1 MNKIAPRSHPT
12 PSTQHPAPRI
22 LALISLI
29 LLTLLSCSNKVETDR
44 DHLVFRYNEHGNIPT
59 LDPAFARNPQAIW
72 PDNQLY
78 NGLVQLDDSLN
89 IQPDIAK
96 SWTIDESTN
105 TYTFSLRSDVYFHQ
119 NIAFDKTNPNGRPRY
134 TRNVVAADFV
144 YSFDRLT
151 DEKVAS
157 SGSWVMN
164 NVEKYWAENDH
175 TFAIKLKQPFPAF
188 LGLLSMRYCSVVP
201 WEAVEYYGNEFRR
214 NPVGTGPFQFKMWEE
229 NVKLVFRK
237 NPLYFERDENGK
249 RLPYLEAVA
258 ITFLPDKQSEFLQFA
273 QGKLDFISGLDGSY
287 KDELLTT
294 RGKLQPKYED
304 MAYMITGPYLNT
316 EYLGFFLG
324 TDTPEIKSKTLRRA
338 INYGF
343 DRQKMVTYLRNGMGI
358 PATHGFIPKGLPG
371 YAEIDGYTYQPEK
384 AKELI
389 KKYKTETGDLKPE
402 ITIGTNSQ
410 YLDLCE
416 YVQRELEKLGIQ
428 VTIDVMPPSTLRQM
442 KSSGELDIFR
452 ASWIAD
458 YPDAEN
464 YLSLF
469 YSPNFTPNGP
479 NYMHFKNA
487 TYDSIYERSLTIS
500 DNDKRKLLY
509 TQMDSIIVEEA
520 PVVPLFYDMAVRFVN
535 KKVSGLGI
543 NPQNFLVLKR
553 VKKIPDSEF

>member
-1 MNKIAPRSHPT
+1 MIR
-12 PSTQHPAPRI
+12 
-22 LALISLI
+22 ALLFFTIIFSI
-29 LLTLLSCSNKVETDR
+29 LSCQNKAETER

-89 IQPDIAK
+89 IKPDIAK
-96 SWTIDESTN
+96 RWTIDDSTN
-105 TYTFSLRSDVYFHQ
+105 TYTFHLRTDVYFHQ
-119 NIAFDKTNPNGRPRY
+119 NRAFAQEETQNSKSY
-134 TRNVVAADFV
+134 TRKVVAEDFV
-144 YSFDRLT
+144 YSFDRLL
-151 DEKVAS
+151 DESVAS

-164 NVEKYWAENDH
+164 NVKSYKAENDS
-175 TFAIKLKQPFPAF
+175 TLIISLKKPFPAF

-201 WEAVEYYGNEFRR
+201 REAVEYYGNEFRR

-229 NVKLVFRK
+229 NVKLVFTK
-237 NPLYFERDENGK
+237 NPLYFERDENGE

-294 RGKLQPKYED
+294 EGKLQSKYSD

-316 EYLGFFLG
+316 EYLGIFLG
-324 TDTPEIKSKTLRRA
+324 SKTTEIQNKALRQA

-343 DRQKMVTYLRNGMGI
+343 DREKMVTYLRNGMGI
-358 PATHGFIPKGLPG
+358 PAIHGFIPKGLPG
-371 YAEIDGYTYQPEK
+371 YEEIKGYTYQPEK
-384 AKELI
+384 AKQLI
-389 KKYKTETGDLKPE
+389 EQYKTETGDSKPE

-410 YLDLCE
+410 YLDICE
-416 YVQRELEKLGIQ
+416 YVQRELEKIGIS

-442 KSSGELDIFR
+442 RSSGELDIFR
-452 ASWIAD
+452 GSWIAD

-469 YSPNFTPNGP
+469 YSQNFTPNGP
-479 NYMHFKNA
+479 NYMHFKNEV
-487 TYDSIYERSLTIS
+487 YDSLYVNSLSVSNI
-500 DNDKRKLLY
+500 DERKLLY
-509 TQMDSIIVEEA
+509 TKMDSIIVEEA

-535 KKVSGLGI
+535 NKVSGLGI
-543 NPQNFLVLKR
+543 NPQNFLILKK
-553 VKKIPDSEF
+553 VKKEK

>member
-1 MNKIAPRSHPT
+1 MIR
-12 PSTQHPAPRI
+12 
-22 LALISLI
+22 ALLFFTIIFSI
-29 LLTLLSCSNKVETDR
+29 LSCQNKAETER
-44 DHLVFRYNEHGNIPT
+44 NHLVFRYNEHGNIPT

-89 IQPDIAK
+89 IKPDIAK
-96 SWTIDESTN
+96 RWTIDDSTN
-105 TYTFSLRSDVYFHQ
+105 TYTFHLRTDVYFHQ
-119 NIAFDKTNPNGRPRY
+119 NRAFAQEGTQNSKSY
-134 TRNVVAADFV
+134 TRKVVAEDFV
-144 YSFDRLT
+144 YSFDRLL
-151 DEKVAS
+151 DESVAS

-164 NVEKYWAENDH
+164 NVKSYKAENDS
-175 TFAIKLKQPFPAF
+175 TLIISLKKPFPAF

-201 WEAVEYYGNEFRR
+201 REAIEYYGNEFRR

-229 NVKLVFRK
+229 NVKLVFTK
-237 NPLYFERDENGK
+237 NPLYFERDENGE

-294 RGKLQPKYED
+294 EGKLQSKYSD

-316 EYLGFFLG
+316 EYLGIFLG
-324 TDTPEIKSKTLRRA
+324 SKTTEIQNKALRQA

-343 DRQKMVTYLRNGMGI
+343 DREKMITYLRNGMGI
-358 PATHGFIPKGLPG
+358 PAIHGFIPKGLPG
-371 YAEIDGYTYQPEK
+371 YEEIKGYTYQPEK
-384 AKELI
+384 AKQLI
-389 KKYKTETGDLKPE
+389 EQYKTETGDSKPE

-410 YLDLCE
+410 YLDICE
-416 YVQRELEKLGIQ
+416 YVQRELEKIGIS

-442 KSSGELDIFR
+442 RSSGELDIFR
-452 ASWIAD
+452 GSWIAD

-469 YSPNFTPNGP
+469 YSQNFTPNGP
-479 NYMHFKNA
+479 NYMHFKNEV
-487 TYDSIYERSLTIS
+487 YDSLYVNSLSVSNI
-500 DNDKRKLLY
+500 DERKLLY
-509 TQMDSIIVEEA
+509 TKMDSIIVEEA

-535 KKVSGLGI
+535 NKVSGLGI
-543 NPQNFLVLKR
+543 NPQNFLILKK
-553 VKKIPDSEF
+553 VKKEK

>member
-1 MNKIAPRSHPT
+1 MVR
-12 PSTQHPAPRI
+12 
-22 LALISLI
+22 ALFLFTIIFSI
-29 LLTLLSCSNKVETDR
+29 LSCQNKAETER
-44 DHLVFRYNEHGNIPT
+44 NHLVFRYNEHGNIPT

-89 IQPDIAK
+89 IKPDIAK
-96 SWTIDESTN
+96 RWTIDDSTN
-105 TYTFSLRSDVYFHQ
+105 TYTFHLRTDVYFHQ
-119 NIAFDKTNPNGRPRY
+119 NRAFAQEETQNSKSY
-134 TRNVVAADFV
+134 TRKVVAEDFV
-144 YSFDRLT
+144 YSFDRLL
-151 DEKVAS
+151 DESVAS

-164 NVEKYWAENDH
+164 NVKSYKAENDS
-175 TFAIKLKQPFPAF
+175 TLIISLKKPFPAF

-201 WEAVEYYGNEFRR
+201 REAVEYYGNEFRR

-229 NVKLVFRK
+229 NVKLVFTK
-237 NPLYFERDENGK
+237 NPLYFERDENGE

-294 RGKLQPKYED
+294 EGKLQSKYSD

-316 EYLGFFLG
+316 EYLGIFLG
-324 TDTPEIKSKTLRRA
+324 SKTTEIQNKALRQA

-343 DRQKMVTYLRNGMGI
+343 DREKMVTYLRNGMGI
-358 PATHGFIPKGLPG
+358 PAIHGFIPKGLPG
-371 YAEIDGYTYQPEK
+371 YEEIKGYTYQPEK
-384 AKELI
+384 AKQLI
-389 KKYKTETGDLKPE
+389 EQYKTETGDSKPE

-410 YLDLCE
+410 YLDICE
-416 YVQRELEKLGIQ
+416 YVQRELEKIGIS

-442 KSSGELDIFR
+442 RSSGELDIFR
-452 ASWIAD
+452 GSWIAD

-469 YSPNFTPNGP
+469 YSQNFTPNGP
-479 NYMHFKNA
+479 NYMHFKNEV
-487 TYDSIYERSLTIS
+487 YDSLYVNSLSVSNI
-500 DNDKRKLLY
+500 DERKLLY
-509 TQMDSIIVEEA
+509 TKMDSIIVEEA

-535 KKVSGLGI
+535 NKVSGLGI
-543 NPQNFLVLKR
+543 NPQNFLILKK
-553 VKKIPDSEF
+553 VKKEK

>member
-1 MNKIAPRSHPT
+1 MIKILSIFT
-12 PSTQHPAPRI
+12 V
-22 LALISLI
+22 
-29 LLTLLSCSNKVETDR
+29 LLTLFSCSKKAETER

-96 SWTIDESTN
+96 SWTIDDSTN
-105 TYTFSLRSDVYFHQ
+105 TYTFQLRNDVYFHQ
-119 NIAFDKTNPNGRPRY
+119 NIAFAKMDQKEKPRY
-134 TRNVVAADFV
+134 TRKVVADDFV

-157 SGSWVMN
+157 SGSWVLN
-164 NVEKYWAENDH
+164 YVEKYWAENDH

-201 WEAVEYYGNEFRR
+201 WEAVEYYGNDFRR

-237 NPLYFERDENGK
+237 NPLYFERDENGE
-249 RLPYLEAVA
+249 RLPYLEAVS

-273 QGKLDFISGLDGSY
+273 QGKLDFISGLDNSY
-287 KDELLTT
+287 KDELLTA
-294 RGKLQPKYED
+294 RGKLQPKYQD
-304 MAYMITGPYLNT
+304 LAYMITGPYLNT

-324 TDTPEIKSKTLRRA
+324 TDTPEIQSKALRKA

-343 DRQKMVTYLRNGMGI
+343 DREKMVTYLRNGMGI
-358 PATHGFIPKGLPG
+358 PAVHGFIPKGLPG
-371 YAEIDGYTYQPEK
+371 YTEIEGYTYQPEK

-389 KKYKTETGDLKPE
+389 EQYKAETGDTQPE

-500 DNDKRKLLY
+500 DIDKRKLLY
-509 TQMDSIIVEEA
+509 TQMDSIIVAEA

>member
-1 MNKIAPRSHPT
+1 MIKILSIFT
-12 PSTQHPAPRI
+12 V
-22 LALISLI
+22 
-29 LLTLLSCSNKVETDR
+29 LLTLLSCTKKAESDR

-89 IQPDIAK
+89 IKPDIAQ
-96 SWTIDESTN
+96 SWVIDDSTN
-105 TYTFSLRSDVYFHQ
+105 TYTFSLRNDVYFHQ
-119 NIAFDKTNPNGRPRY
+119 NVAFAKMNPDVLPRY
-134 TRNVVAADFV
+134 TRKVIASDFV

-164 NVEKYWAENDH
+164 YVEKYWAEDDH
-175 TFAIKLKQPFPAF
+175 TFAIRLKQPFPAF

-201 WEAVEYYGNEFRR
+201 REAVEFYGNEFRS

-237 NPLYFERDENGK
+237 NPLYFERDENGE

-294 RGKLQPKYED
+294 HGKLQPKYKNL
-304 MAYMITGPYLNT
+304 AYMITGPYLNT

-324 TDTPEIKSKTLRRA
+324 TNTPEIKSKTLRKA

-358 PATHGFIPKGLPG
+358 PAIHGFIPKGLPG

-389 KKYKTETGDLKPE
+389 AQYKTETGDTKPE

-416 YVQRELEKLGIQ
+416 YVQRELEKLGIA
-428 VTIDVMPPSTLRQM
+428 VAIDVMPPSTLRQM

-469 YSPNFTPNGP
+469 YSPNFAPNGP
-479 NYMHFKNA
+479 NYMHFRNA
-487 TYDSIYERSLTIS
+487 TFDSIYEKALTIS
-500 DNDKRKLLY
+500 KIEERKILY
-509 TQMDSIIVEEA
+509 TKMDSIIVEEA

-543 NPQNFLVLKR
+543 NPQNFLVLKH
-553 VKKIPDSEF
+553 VKKSE

>member
-1 MNKIAPRSHPT
+1 MIRFLLILIAV
-12 PSTQHPAPRI
+12 
-22 LALISLI
+22 SLI
-29 LLTLLSCSNKVETDR
+29 ISCGNETETETDQF
-44 DHLVFRYNEHGNIPT
+44 VFRYNENGNIPT

-89 IQPDIAK
+89 IKPDIAK
-96 SWTIDESTN
+96 SWTINDSTY
-105 TYTFSLRSDVYFHQ
+105 TYTFFLRNDVFFHQ
-119 NIAFDKTNPNGRPRY
+119 NKAFAQKGLHNPTRY
-134 TRNVVAADFV
+134 TRKVVAQDFV
-144 YSFDRLT
+144 YSFDRLK

-164 NVEKYWAENDH
+164 YVESYK
-175 TFAIKLKQPFPAF
+175 AIDDNTLVIQLKQPFPAF
-188 LGLLSMRYCSVVP
+188 LGLLSMRYCSVIP
-201 WEAVEYYGNEFRR
+201 KEAIDFYGNEFRR

-229 NVKLVFRK
+229 NVKLVFRR
-237 NPLYFERDENGK
+237 NPLYFERDENGNK
-249 RLPYLEAVA
+249 LPYLDAVA

-287 KDELLTT
+287 KDELLTNK
-294 RGKLQPKYED
+294 GKLQSKYETL
-304 MAYMITGPYLNT
+304 AYMITGPYLNT
-316 EYLGFFLG
+316 EYLGFFLEA
-324 TDTPEIKSKTLRRA
+324 DTPEIKSKVLRQA

-343 DRQKMVTYLRNGMGI
+343 DREKMVKYLRNGIGI
-358 PATHGFIPKGLPG
+358 PAIHGFIPKGLPG
-371 YAEIDGYTYQPEK
+371 YEEIDGYTYQPEK
-384 AKELI
+384 AKQLI
-389 KKYKTETGDLKPE
+389 EQYQTETGDLKPE
-402 ITIGTNSQ
+402 VTIGTNSQ

-416 YVQRELEKLGIQ
+416 YVQRELEKIGID

-479 NYMHFKNA
+479 NYMHFKDKI
-487 TYDSIYERSLTIS
+487 YDSLYLKALSIS
-500 DNDKRKLLY
+500 NIDERKLLY
-509 TQMDSIIVEEA
+509 TKMDSIIVEEA

-543 NPQNFLVLKR
+543 NPQNFLILKR
-553 VKKIPDSEF
+553 VKKSL

>member
-1 MNKIAPRSHPT
+1 MIKILSIFT
-12 PSTQHPAPRI
+12 V
-22 LALISLI
+22 
-29 LLTLLSCSNKVETDR
+29 LLTLLSCTKKAESDR

-89 IQPDIAK
+89 IKPDIAQ
-96 SWTIDESTN
+96 SWVIDDSTN
-105 TYTFSLRSDVYFHQ
+105 TYTFSLRNDVYFHQ
-119 NIAFDKTNPNGRPRY
+119 NVAFAKMNPDVLPRY
-134 TRNVVAADFV
+134 TRKVIASDFV

-164 NVEKYWAENDH
+164 YVEKYWAEDDH
-175 TFAIKLKQPFPAF
+175 TFAIRLKQPFPAF

-201 WEAVEYYGNEFRR
+201 REAVEYYGNEFRR

-237 NPLYFERDENGK
+237 NPLYFERDENGE

-273 QGKLDFISGLDGSY
+273 QSKLDFISGLDGSY

-294 RGKLQPKYED
+294 RGKLQPKYD
-304 MAYMITGPYLNT
+304 DLAYMITGPYLNT

-324 TDTPEIKSKTLRRA
+324 TDTPEIKSKTLRKA

-358 PATHGFIPKGLPG
+358 PAIHGFIPKGLPG
-371 YAEIDGYTYQPEK
+371 YTEIDGYTYQPEK
-384 AKELI
+384 AKQLI
-389 KKYKTETGDLKPE
+389 AQYKTETGDTIPE

-416 YVQRELEKLGIQ
+416 YVQRELEKLGIA

-469 YSPNFTPNGP
+469 YSPNFAPNGP
-479 NYMHFKNA
+479 NYMHFRNA
-487 TYDSIYERSLTIS
+487 TFDSIYEKALTIS
-500 DNDKRKLLY
+500 KIEERKILY
-509 TQMDSIIVEEA
+509 TKMDSIIVEEA

-543 NPQNFLVLKR
+543 NPQNFLVLKH
-553 VKKIPDSEF
+553 VKKSE

>member
-1 MNKIAPRSHPT
+1 MIKILSIFT
-12 PSTQHPAPRI
+12 V
-22 LALISLI
+22 
-29 LLTLLSCSNKVETDR
+29 LLTLLSCTKKAESDR

-89 IQPDIAK
+89 IKPDIAQ
-96 SWTIDESTN
+96 SWVIDDSTN
-105 TYTFSLRSDVYFHQ
+105 TYTFSLRNDVYFHQ
-119 NIAFDKTNPNGRPRY
+119 NVAFAKMNPDVLPRY
-134 TRNVVAADFV
+134 TRKVIASDFV

-164 NVEKYWAENDH
+164 YVEKYWAENDS
-175 TFAIKLKQPFPAF
+175 TLEIQLKQPFPAF

-201 WEAVEYYGNEFRR
+201 REAVEYYGNEFRR

-237 NPLYFERDENGK
+237 NPLYFERDENGE

-294 RGKLQPKYED
+294 RGKLQPKYD
-304 MAYMITGPYLNT
+304 DLAYMITGPYLNT

-324 TDTPEIKSKTLRRA
+324 TDTPEIKSKTLRQA

-343 DRQKMVTYLRNGMGI
+343 DRQKMVTYLRNGMGL
-358 PATHGFIPKGLPG
+358 PAIHGFIPKGLPG

-389 KKYKTETGDLKPE
+389 AQYKTETGDTKPE

-416 YVQRELEKLGIQ
+416 YVQRELEKLGIA
-428 VTIDVMPPSTLRQM
+428 VAIDVMPPSTLRQM
-442 KSSGELDIFR
+442 KTSGELDIFR

-469 YSPNFTPNGP
+469 YSPNFAPNGP
-479 NYMHFKNA
+479 NYMHFRNA
-487 TYDSIYERSLTIS
+487 TFDSIYEKALTIS
-500 DNDKRKLLY
+500 KIEERKILY
-509 TQMDSIIVEEA
+509 TKMDSIIVEEA

-543 NPQNFLVLKR
+543 NPQNFLVLKH
-553 VKKIPDSEF
+553 VKKSE

>member
-1 MNKIAPRSHPT
+1 MIA
-12 PSTQHPAPRI
+12 
-22 LALISLI
+22 
-29 LLTLLSCSNKVETDR
+29 SCGKNTETER
-44 DHLVFRYNEHGNIPT
+44 EHLVFRYNEHGNIPT

-78 NGLVQLDDSLN
+78 NGLIQLDDSLN
-89 IQPDIAK
+89 IKPDIAK
-96 SWTIDESTN
+96 SWTINDSTY
-105 TYTFSLRSDVYFHQ
+105 TYTFFLRNDVYFHQ
-119 NIAFDKTNPNGRPRY
+119 NRAFAQAGLHSPTRY
-134 TRNVVAADFV
+134 TRKVVAQDFV
-144 YSFDRLT
+144 YSFDRLK

-157 SGSWVMN
+157 SGSWVLN
-164 NVEKYWAENDH
+164 YVESYKAINDF
-175 TFAIKLKQPFPAF
+175 TFEIKLKQPFPAF

-201 WEAVEYYGNEFRR
+201 KEAVEFYGNEFRR
-214 NPVGTGPFQFKMWEE
+214 NPVGTGPFQFKIWEE
-229 NVKLVFRK
+229 NVKLVFTK
-237 NPLYFERDENGK
+237 NPLYFERDENGEK
-249 RLPYLEAVA
+249 LPYLEAIA
-258 ITFLPDKQSEFLQFA
+258 ISFLPDKQSEFLQFA

-294 RGKLQPKYED
+294 HGKLQPKYED
-304 MAYMITGPYLNT
+304 LAYIITGPYLNT

-324 TDTPEIKSKTLRRA
+324 TNSSEIKSKTLRQA

-358 PATHGFIPKGLPG
+358 PAIHGFIPKGLPG

-384 AKELI
+384 AKQLI
-389 KKYKTETGDLKPE
+389 EQYKAETGDLKPE

-416 YVQRELEKLGIQ
+416 YVQRELEKLGIN

-469 YSPNFTPNGP
+469 YSLNFAPNGP
-479 NYMHFKNA
+479 NYMHFKNEVF
-487 TYDSIYERSLTIS
+487 DSIYEKSLSIS
-500 DNDKRKLLY
+500 NINERRLLY
-509 TQMDSIIVEEA
+509 TKMDSIIIDQA
-520 PVVPLFYDMAVRFVN
+520 PIVPLFYDMAVRFVN

-553 VKKIPDSEF
+553 VKKIQNSEF

>member
-1 MNKIAPRSHPT
+1 MHQPFKK
-12 PSTQHPAPRI
+12 
-22 LALISLI
+22 LI
-29 LLTLLSCSNKVETDR
+29 LRISICCTTILLLSCGNEKETNL

-78 NGLVQLDDSLN
+78 NGLIQLDDSLN
-89 IQPDIAK
+89 IEPDIAK
-96 SWTIDESTN
+96 SWVINDSTN
-105 TYTFSLRSDVYFHQ
+105 TYTFFLRNDVYFHQ
-119 NIAFDKTNPNGRPRY
+119 NKAFAQKGLHSPTRY
-134 TRNVVAADFV
+134 TRKVVAHDFV

-164 NVEKYWAENDH
+164 YVESYKAEND
-175 TFAIKLKQPFPAF
+175 TTLVIQLKQPFPAF

-201 WEAVEYYGNEFRR
+201 KEAVEYYGNEFRR

-237 NPLYFERDENGK
+237 NPLYFERDESGN
-249 RLPYLEAVA
+249 RLPYLEAVS

-294 RGKLQPKYED
+294 HGKLQPKYED
-304 MAYMITGPYLNT
+304 LAYMITGPYLNT

-324 TDTPEIKSKTLRRA
+324 TNTPEIQSKTLRQA

-343 DRQKMVTYLRNGMGI
+343 DREKMVTYLRNGMGI
-358 PATHGFIPKGLPG
+358 SAIYGFIPKGLPG
-371 YAEIDGYTYQPEK
+371 YAEIDGYNYQPEK
-384 AKELI
+384 AKQLI
-389 KKYKTETGDLKPE
+389 EQYKIETGDAKPE

-416 YVQRELEKLGIQ
+416 YVQRELEKLGIA

-442 KSSGELDIFR
+442 KSSGDLDIFR

-469 YSPNFTPNGP
+469 YSPNFSPNGP
-479 NYMHFKNA
+479 NYMHFKNH
-487 TYDSIYERSLTIS
+487 TFDSLYVKSLSIS
-500 DNDKRKLLY
+500 SIDERKLLY
-509 TQMDSIIVEEA
+509 TKMDSIVVDEA

-553 VKKIPDSEF
+553 VKKEK